1 MERQV
6 EIMTLFKKNLLE
18 FFDDLIEQ
26 YPQEADL
33 IMFRFFLSEQ
43 VPVETLMQR
52 FVQFVL
58 PHRQQISGRDE
69 AFFISNDNIFGS
81 SPKDKVIHFKNL
93 YLGMNAENREMLFQ
107 WFDSFLAIVE
117 KYQKCL

>member
-33 IMFRFFLSEQ
+33 IMYRFFLSEQ
-43 VPVETLMQR
+43 IPVETLMQR
-52 FVQFVL
+52 FIHFVL
-58 PHRQQISGRDE
+58 PHRQQISSRDE

-93 YLGMNAENREMLFQ
+93 YLGMNEENREMLFQ
-107 WFDSFLAIVE
+107 WFDSFLMLVD
-117 KYQKCL
+117 KYRECA

>member
-6 EIMTLFKKNLLE
+6 EIMCLFKKSLIE

-33 IMFRFFLSEQ
+33 IMYRFFLSEQ
-43 VPVETLMQR
+43 IPVEALMTR
-52 FVQFVL
+52 FIQFVL
-58 PHRQQISGRDE
+58 PHRQKIVARDE
-69 AFFISNDNIFGS
+69 TFFISNDNIFGS

-93 YLGMNAENREMLFQ
+93 YLGMNQENRETLFQ
-107 WFDSFLAIVE
+107 WFDSFLLLVD
-117 KYQKCL
+117 KYKECM

>member
-6 EIMTLFKKNLLE
+6 EIMTLFKKNLIE

-43 VPVETLMQR
+43 IPVETLMQR
-52 FVQFVL
+52 FIQYVL
-58 PHRQQISGRDE
+58 PHRQKIISRDE

-81 SPKDKVIHFKNL
+81 SPKEKVIHFKNL
-93 YLGMNAENREMLFQ
+93 YIGMNAENREMLFQ
-107 WFDSFLAIVE
+107 WFDSFLMLVD
-117 KYQKCL
+117 KYRECL

>member
-6 EIMTLFKKNLLE
+6 ELMTLFKKNLLE

-33 IMFRFFLSEQ
+33 IMYRFFLSEQ
-43 VPVETLMQR
+43 IPVESLMER
-52 FVQFVL
+52 FIKFVL
-58 PHRQQISGRDE
+58 PHRAEIAERNE
-69 AFFISNDNIFGS
+69 NFFIANDNIFGS

-93 YLGMNAENREMLFQ
+93 YLGMNRENRETLFE
-107 WFDSFLAIVE
+107 WFDSFLMLVD
-117 KYQKCL
+117 KYQECM